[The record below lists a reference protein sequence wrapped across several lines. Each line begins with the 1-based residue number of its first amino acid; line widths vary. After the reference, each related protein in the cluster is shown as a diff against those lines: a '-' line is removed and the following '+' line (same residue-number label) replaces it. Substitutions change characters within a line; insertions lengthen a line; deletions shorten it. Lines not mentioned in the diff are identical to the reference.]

1 MLPKGVCHVIG
12 AGKVGIDGVVPLCI
26 IYLVKLNRA
35 DPSRIVDKNG
45 DIANLFKDLC
55 NSSLNALGIGDVH
68 LIEVV
73 SFSKLLDKLLTCLF
87 IASTNHYMATTR
99 NDAFGNLC
107 ANARGATGNQRNFPS
122 KIKCHTSHSSTFS
135 CD

>member
-1 MLPKGVCHVIG
+1 MRHVIG
-12 AGKVGIDGVVPLCI
+12 AGKVGVDSVVPLCI
-26 IYLVKLNRA
+26 VYLVKLNRA
-35 DPSRIVDKNG
+35 DSSRIVDKDG
-45 DIANLFKDLC
+45 DIADLFKNLC
-55 NSSLNALGIGDVH
+55 DSSLNTLGIGDIH

-73 SFSKLLDKLLTCLF
+73 SFSKFLDKLLTCLF
-87 IASTNHYMATTR
+87 ITSTNHHMAATR

-107 ANARGATGNQRNFPS
+107 ANARRAAGNQRNFPS